1 MINTAGDM
9 CNECMLESVR
19 MFPSTMFML
28 TLILELHLSIV
39 RQICCVLNRKLWLS
53 IPAIVVTG
61 VGIPF
66 AVVPTF
72 SDMNETAK

>member
-9 CNECMLESVR
+9 CNERMLESVG
-19 MFPSTMFML
+19 MYPSTMFML
-28 TLILELHLSIV
+28 TLILELLLGIV
-39 RQICCVLNRKLWLS
+39 RQISCVLNRKLWLS
-53 IPAIVVTG
+53 IPAIVVGG

-72 SDMNETAK
+72 SDMNEIAK